1 MQGYIACSNVYNS
14 SFDKMDKTYIDKK
27 EEEDF
32 KKLTKLNEDI
42 LHLNSLGKTP
52 QYHHTDASG
61 LTKDGR
67 VINIELKQRTFDM
80 DKYNTLYIDDYK
92 ACNMLM
98 DFVALNLIPIYVN
111 FMADDTIIVFN
122 LLRLHKR
129 PKITKNRTYSKGKQ
143 AYEYSDRQELYI
155 EDEYIYKKDKNNRYR
170 LIKKSGESKDILK
183 SYK

>member
-1 MQGYIACSNVYNS
+1 
-14 SFDKMDKTYIDKK
+14 
-27 EEEDF
+27 
-32 KKLTKLNEDI
+32 
-42 LHLNSLGKTP
+42 
-52 QYHHTDASG
+52 
-61 LTKDGR
+61 
-67 VINIELKQRTFDM
+67 M

-155 EDEYIYKKDKNNRYR
+155 EDAYIYKKDKNNRYR